1 MLNDYFYITI
11 FGLIGLCFSILG
23 LAISGPRIFKIL
35 KTPLPQFQRLQKANI
50 GGKEVI
56 EEQAPG
62 QSLQLSEGT
71 NKDIDS
77 SPDRTAPV
85 EWGAP
90 TENKTWVQFR
100 LRYAVVSLV
109 FISFDMEMVYM
120 FPWGVV
126 FKRIGWVAFGDMF
139 VFVAILAVA
148 ILFAWRE
155 GAFDWED

>member
-11 FGLIGLCFSILG
+11 FGLIGLCFSLVG
-23 LAISGPRIFKIL
+23 LAISGPRAFKIV
-35 KTPLPQFQRLQKANI
+35 KI
-50 GGKEVI
+50 GITRPSKVT
-56 EEQAPG
+56 EEQEDKENP
-62 QSLQLSEGT
+62 QSLQASDQAEAGNT
-71 NKDIDS
+71 
-77 SPDRTAPV
+77 DRTEPV
-85 EWGAP
+85 EWGVP

-100 LRYAVVSLV
+100 LRYAVLSLV

-155 GAFDWED
+155 GAFDWEN

>member
-11 FGLIGLCFSILG
+11 FGLLGLCFSILG
-23 LAISGPRIFKIL
+23 LAISGPRAFKIVNVGTSQSF
-35 KTPLPQFQRLQKANI
+35 K
-50 GGKEVI
+50 GKDKEEGQGKGEVT
-56 EEQAPG
+56 EVNPVSTQVSEQ
-62 QSLQLSEGT
+62 SEAV
-71 NKDIDS
+71 N
-77 SPDRTAPV
+77 PDQTAPV

-100 LRYAVVSLV
+100 LRYAVLSLV

-126 FKRIGWVAFGDMF
+126 FKRLGFVAFGDMF

>member
-1 MLNDYFYITI
+1 MLNDYFYITV
-11 FGLIGLCFSILG
+11 FGLIGLCFSLLG
-23 LAISGPRIFKIL
+23 LAISGPRAFKLVKI
-35 KTPLPQFQRLQKANI
+35 KLPQASIDKGNSASLKPSGQAGAAGDAN
-50 GGKEVI
+50 ED
-56 EEQAPG
+56 Q
-62 QSLQLSEGT
+62 
-71 NKDIDS
+71 
-77 SPDRTAPV
+77 TAPV

-100 LRYAVVSLV
+100 LRYAVLSLV

-126 FKRIGWVAFGDMF
+126 FKRLGFVAFGDMF

-155 GAFDWED
+155 GAFDWEG

>member
-1 MLNDYFYITI
+1 MLNDYFYITV
-11 FGLIGLCFSILG
+11 FGLVGLCFTL
-23 LAISGPRIFKIL
+23 LCLVLSGPRILKIV
-35 KTPLPQFQRLQKANI
+35 KVAPPMSTRTEEGEEGKGSFDPLQPSPQDLEGSQ
-50 GGKEVI
+50 
-56 EEQAPG
+56 G
-62 QSLQLSEGT
+62 QTG
-71 NKDIDS
+71 
-77 SPDRTAPV
+77 PV

-100 LRYAVVSLV
+100 LRYAVLSLV

-126 FKRIGWVAFGDMF
+126 FKRLGWVAFGDMF

>member
-1 MLNDYFYITI
+1 VLNDYFYITI
-11 FGLIGLCFSILG
+11 FGLIGLCFSLLG
-23 LAISGPRIFKIL
+23 LAISGPRILKIV
-35 KTPLPQFQRLQKANI
+35 KVVPPLAAKNEPEHSDNERP
-50 GGKEVI
+50 
-56 EEQAPG
+56 APG
-62 QSLQLSEGT
+62 QPSRQDLENSQ
-71 NKDIDS
+71 
-77 SPDRTAPV
+77 DRTAPV

-100 LRYAVVSLV
+100 LRYAVLSLV

-126 FKRIGWVAFGDMF
+126 FKRLGFVAFGDMF

>member
-11 FGLIGLCFSILG
+11 FGLLGLCFSILG
-23 LAISGPRIFKIL
+23 LAISGPRTFKIV
-35 KTPLPQFQRLQKANI
+35 KVGTSQSFK
-50 GGKEVI
+50 GKDTGEGEVA
-56 EEQAPG
+56 EVNPVSTRVSEQA
-62 QSLQLSEGT
+62 EAV
-71 NKDIDS
+71 N
-77 SPDRTAPV
+77 PDGTAPV
-85 EWGAP
+85 EWGVP

-100 LRYAVVSLV
+100 LRYAVLSLV

-126 FKRIGWVAFGDMF
+126 FKRLGFVAFGDMF

>member
-11 FGLIGLCFSILG
+11 FGLIGLCFSLLG
-23 LAISGPRIFKIL
+23 LAISGPRVFKLIKVVPPSSPET
-35 KTPLPQFQRLQKANI
+35 KTKEASTANQNQKLS
-50 GGKEVI
+50 
-56 EEQAPG
+56 QPTT
-62 QSLQLSEGT
+62 QSLE
-71 NKDIDS
+71 S
-77 SPDRTAPV
+77 SQDEAAPV

-100 LRYAVVSLV
+100 LRYAVLSLV

-126 FKRIGWVAFGDMF
+126 FKRLGFVAFGDMF